1 MPAAT
6 RREIVERFRHY
17 TLTEPNDV
25 ELPDEPAMPIEEL
38 GAPVDA
44 LQCRTCA
51 LVTVSKD
58 KLRQHCKKDHQQA
71 WTGEKSS
78 LYKTVKVQSFFR
90 TAGMQKY
97 FVVETDDAGN
107 PENANVEVAVQEE
120 LAAYSLTQQQ
130 IQEELQILEAAAKTD
145 KTGWFKR
152 TGWLE
157 FFKGRNLKH
166 LVHQA
171 RAPDRG
177 EDKMKLA
184 AELTERLVERSV
196 RGLAT
201 LPHELRRWLR
211 SAKLSEADTRPLA
224 RLQNPESQARYASY
238 MVKFVCF
245 YLRVLAD
252 GEQRIIRVREGRFD
266 CDSEETASSEEGSEE
281 DSEDGEDGEESEDE
295 SNAPRPPR
303 RSRRPTP
310 TRAKVSRD
318 KMKDA
323 RELFTWT
330 VEQKACAIRLWDA
343 LDGSERVTQ
352 MDALLK
358 SIGSFIFT
366 KYHPEAL
373 STGLMQFL
381 AVLGIDPDTGR
392 LRTAKQYSYILAGM
406 VYCVRVIGAEK
417 LLPGGQR
424 NTQTEQ
430 DRDHFIEMRHKY
442 LADGTFTPFNAP
454 LLAYLLPT
462 TTRFKLL

>member
-1 MPAAT
+1 
-6 RREIVERFRHY
+6 
-17 TLTEPNDV
+17 
-25 ELPDEPAMPIEEL
+25 
-38 GAPVDA
+38 
-44 LQCRTCA
+44 
-51 LVTVSKD
+51 
-58 KLRQHCKKDHQQA
+58 
-71 WTGEKSS
+71 
-78 LYKTVKVQSFFR
+78 
-90 TAGMQKY
+90 MQKY
-97 FVVETDDAGN
+97 FVVEIDNVRNTK
-107 PENANVEVAVQEE
+107 NANVEVAVQEE

-145 KTGWFKR
+145 KTGWIKR

-177 EDKMKLA
+177 KDKMKFA

-224 RLQNPESQARYASY
+224 RLQNPESQAQYASY

-252 GEQRIIRVREGRFD
+252 VEQRIIRVREGRFD
-266 CDSEETASSEEGSEE
+266 CDSEETASSEE

-295 SNAPRPPR
+295 SDAPRPPR

-323 RELFTWT
+323 CELFTWT
-330 VEQKACAIRLWDA
+330 AEQRSCAIGLWDA
-343 LDGSERVTQ
+343 LDGGERVTQ
-352 MDALLK
+352 MDTLLK

-392 LRTAKQYSYILAGM
+392 LRTAKHYLYMLAGM
-406 VYCVRVIGAEK
+406 VYCVRVIAAKK

-424 NTQTEQ
+424 STQTEQ
-430 DRDHFIEMRHKY
+430 DRNRFIKMRHKH
-442 LADGTFTPFNAP
+442 LADSTFTPMSAMISM
-454 LLAYLLPT
+454 LAYGKHVALT
-462 TTRFKLL
+462 TGNSGNAN